1 MGMAIKKRGF
11 GEFTAFR
18 KPLCPYFLIILSM
31 LMFSLFSSGC
41 KKKNPSDTNTLA
53 PAETNRLVDAVY
65 QKQLKKNIG
74 DQQQKVAER
83 NVLLARIRRIEQEV
97 RDQLPEGATEEDFK
111 AACGKIPEWNA
122 LQAERQARNE
132 GIEKQTE
139 EMRDRIRK
147 RIQSESKRRLELDR
161 EAAARETA
169 AKAK

>member
-1 MGMAIKKRGF
+1 MAIKKRRN

-18 KPLCPYFLIILSM
+18 KPVCPYFRIILSM
-31 LMFSLFSSGC
+31 LIFSLFSAGC
-41 KKKNPSDTNTLA
+41 KKKNPTDTNTLA

-65 QKQLKKNIG
+65 QERLKKDIG

-83 NVLLARIRRIEQEV
+83 NALLERIRRIERDV

-111 AACGKIPEWNA
+111 TACGKIPEWKA

-147 RIQSESKRRLELDR
+147 RIQSESRKRLELDR